1 MVDELKVLEK
11 RMANRYMEDGTW
23 DIYLGLMALA
33 FGLGIFLDISY
44 LAAIMVSIGFAF
56 QSVAKNMVTFP
67 RIGYIKL
74 RQAKKRGM
82 SAILTGVLVLGMM
95 IFLVFMLGDENPV
108 RSFVKDNMLFFIAT
122 IWGGAIAAAG
132 LSFHVRRYLVYALL
146 VFFSVIL
153 SGQIGDLGLN
163 LAFSGG
169 MIVLAG
175 LIIMVRFIQRY
186 PIISQQD

>member
-11 RMANRYMEDGTW
+11 RMANRYMEDGIW

-33 FGLGIFLDISY
+33 FGLSIFLDISY

-108 RSFVKDNMLFFIAT
+108 RLFVKENMLFFIAS

-153 SGQIGDLGLN
+153 SGQIGGLGLN
-163 LAFSGG
+163 LAFTGG